1 MNGRTFARRI
11 VTACALALTGA
22 APASALAQ
30 QTPAAAARRPATI
43 LAVFAHP
50 DDERMVGPLLAGYAR
65 RGARIVWVVATDGRK
80 GVTPFAHI
88 PAGDSLA
95 HVRAGEARC
104 AARALGVGGPR
115 LLGLEDAGLAS
126 FEALDVLRDSVAS
139 ILREVRP
146 DVVLT
151 FGPEG
156 GTGHPDHRLVGDVVS
171 ELVQR
176 GADGAPR
183 ALFYASLPAERMRT
197 APRAEPT
204 VTPMA
209 ERYLAVRVPFTP
221 ADLEATHREF
231 ACHAS
236 QYTPEQQATV
246 MRYLEHG
253 WAGAVRL
260 RSWDGVTRWPWSGDG
275 AQSSR

>member
-1 MNGRTFARRI
+1 MPACPRSRPTL
-11 VTACALALTGA
+11 VACALALLALLPSGA
-22 APASALAQ
+22 PVNAQ
-30 QTPAAAARRPATI
+30 QRPPTI

-50 DDERMVGPLLAGYAR
+50 DDERIVGPLLAGYAR
-65 RGARIVWVVATDGRK
+65 SGAHIVWVVATDGRK

-88 PAGDSLA
+88 PEGDSLA

-126 FEALDVLRDSVAS
+126 FEALGTLRDSVAS
-139 ILREVRP
+139 ILREVHP

-156 GTGHPDHRLVGDVVS
+156 GTGHPDHRLVGDVTS
-171 ELVQR
+171 ELVQE
-176 GADGAPR
+176 GAPGAPR

-197 APRAEPT
+197 APRANPT

-209 ERYLAVRVPFTP
+209 ERYLTVSVPFSP

-231 ACHAS
+231 ACNAS
-236 QYTPEQQATV
+236 QYTPAQQAAV
-246 MRYLEHG
+246 LRYLEHG

-260 RSWDGVTRWPWSGDG
+260 RPWNGAAAWPL
-275 AQSSR
+275 ALPRVK

>member
-1 MNGRTFARRI
+1 MIDSAGRRPTL
-11 VTACALALTGA
+11 VACLLALVAGGIPA
-22 APASALAQ
+22 ATLRAQ
-30 QTPAAAARRPATI
+30 QRPPTI

-50 DDERMVGPLLAGYAR
+50 DDERIVGPLLAGYAR
-65 RGARIVWVVATDGRK
+65 AGAHIVWVVATDGRK

-95 HVRAGEARC
+95 RVRAGEARC
-104 AARALGVGGPR
+104 AAAALGVGGPR

-126 FEALDVLRDSVAS
+126 FEALGALRDSVAA

-146 DVVLT
+146 DVVLS

-171 ELVQR
+171 ELVQE
-176 GADGAPR
+176 GAAGAPR

-197 APRAEPT
+197 APRANPR

-209 ERYLAVRVPFTP
+209 ERYLTVSVPFTA
-221 ADLEATHREF
+221 ADLAATHREF

-246 MRYLEHG
+246 LRYLEHS

-260 RSWDGVTRWPWSGDG
+260 RPWDGVTAWPLRASGVK
-275 AQSSR
+275 

>member
-1 MNGRTFARRI
+1 MTLPRSFARRL
-11 VTACALALTGA
+11 VLAALAALPFTGLLARALTAQNA
-22 APASALAQ
+22 APK
-30 QTPAAAARRPATI
+30 RPPTI

-50 DDERMVGPLLAGYAR
+50 DDERIVGPLLAQYAR
-65 RGARIVWVVATDGRK
+65 QGAHVLLVVATDGRK
-80 GVTPFAHI
+80 GVTPFYKL

-95 HVRAGEARC
+95 HVRASEARC
-104 AARALGVGGPR
+104 AAARLGLGAPR

-126 FEALDVLRDSVAS
+126 FNALGVLRDSVRA

-156 GTGHPDHRLVGDVVS
+156 GTGHPDHRLVGDVTS
-171 ELVQR
+171 ELVQQ
-176 GADGAPR
+176 GVDGAPR
-183 ALFYASLPAERMRT
+183 ALFYASLPAERMRS

-209 ERYLAVRVPFTP
+209 TRYLTVRVPFQP
-221 ADLEATHREF
+221 QDLEATRQAF

-236 QYTPEQQATV
+236 QYTPEQQAAV
-246 MRYLEHG
+246 IRYLEHG
-253 WAGAVRL
+253 FEGAVRL
-260 RSWDGVTRWPWSGDG
+260 RPWDGVTAWPFPG
-275 AQSSR
+275 ADVR

>member
-1 MNGRTFARRI
+1 MKSRTLARRL
-11 VTACALALTGA
+11 AAALALATAAA
-22 APASALAQ
+22 APAGAQ
-30 QTPAAAARRPATI
+30 QSSARGQQHPPTI

-50 DDERMVGPLLAGYAR
+50 DDERIVGPLLAGYAR
-65 RGARIVWVVATDGRK
+65 SGAHIVWVVATDGRK

-95 HVRAGEARC
+95 RVRAGEARC

-126 FEALDVLRDSVAS
+126 FEALGTLRDSVAA
-139 ILREVRP
+139 ILKELRP

-156 GTGHPDHRLVGDVVS
+156 GTGHPDHRLVGDVTS

-197 APRAEPT
+197 APRANPT
-204 VTPMA
+204 VTAMA
-209 ERYLAVRVPFTP
+209 ERYLTVRVPFTP
-221 ADLEATHREF
+221 ADLEATRREF

-236 QYTPEQQATV
+236 QYTPEQQAAV
-246 MRYLEHG
+246 LRYLEHG

-260 RSWDGVTRWPWSGDG
+260 RPWDGVTPWPWPGDG
-275 AQSSR
+275 VKSQSR